1 MSMTDIQKQID
12 VGSLEEYTES
22 ELPTGYSA
30 KATVSP
36 TGALHMDIYVGA
48 ARWKSIPLDS
58 TSQTRSMNTIY
69 NTLGSLLYE
78 I

>member
-1 MSMTDIQKQID
+1 MNDIQKQID

-22 ELPTGYSA
+22 ELPLGYSA

-58 TSQTRSMNTIY
+58 TSQTRSMHIIY
-69 NTLGSLLYE
+69 NTIGSLLYE